1 MDRVLSA
8 IENDRIKFNE
18 NVQLWNLLNEQIHK
32 ALFDENWLK
41 VVESAEK
48 ALSIK
53 MMMS

>member
-1 MDRVLSA
+1 MDRVLGA

-18 NVQLWNLLNEQIHK
+18 NEQLWNLLNEQIHK

-41 VVESAEK
+41 VVECAEK